1 MQENVTS
8 YLQTT
13 FCPAFEKSQI
23 VHDKELAYVLP
34 LDAGEGGHEV
44 TLALSYKYD
53 SYELLMG
60 HLEQDAGEALRSLA
74 LYFGQN
80 VLTHI
85 TVMQSL
91 I

>member
-1 MQENVTS
+1 MQENVTN

-60 HLEQDAGEALRSLA
+60 IWSRMPERLCDPLLSTLGKMSLH
-74 LYFGQN
+74 
-80 VLTHI
+80 T
-85 TVMQSL
+85 
-91 I
+91 